1 MAAFAPHPQITK
13 VQRENQQF
21 SLSTS
26 VFSYLCLNHKLK
38 EMERLRADSR
48 VLGFSGR
55 CGSLEQPQCTI
66 HGLGRA
72 LRMKFWWNRNYATNL
87 TAEKVKAANRY
98 HCHLINTATILVNH
112 SLTDRLTYQLIV
124 TCYQSIPNIFSLF
137 SHCLS
142 CYCLPKPLQL

>member
-26 VFSYLCLNHKLK
+26 VFSYLCLNHKLR

-55 CGSLEQPQCTI
+55 CGSLKQLPCNI

-72 LRMKFWWNRNYATNL
+72 LGMKFWWTRNCATNL
-87 TAEKVKAANRY
+87 TAEKVKAADRF
-98 HCHLINTATILVNH
+98 HCHLINTATIVSQ

-124 TCYQSIPNIFSLF
+124 TCYQSSPNIFSLF
-137 SHCLS
+137 SYCLS
-142 CYCLPKPLQL
+142 CHCLPKPLQL